1 MVTSA
6 DNTGNAGISG
16 PESNTGNAN
25 GSVTEHNGIAGAI
38 DPDTARTSGSEGA
51 ASDDFAASFAEP
63 AGTGAGAS
71 TTNPGEPRTKRKYT
85 KRTQSG
91 EQPNTRKEAPLNIN
105 GVEKILYSLHA
116 FGSLVVPEMAID
128 ETESKKL
135 AKAIEGVTEQYKVTL
150 DPKVAAYIDLAT
162 VCGMIYGPRAVAI
175 YVRKST
181 EPKPQRPTATVHP
194 IRPAPVPEATQA
206 RPQPMNDGGFTPGP
220 IING

>member
-1 MVTSA
+1 MVTST

-25 GSVTEHNGIAGAI
+25 GSVTEHNGTTGAI
-38 DPDTARTSGSEGA
+38 DPDAARASGSEGA
-51 ASDDFAASFAEP
+51 TSDDFAASFAEP

-71 TTNPGEPRTKRKYT
+71 ATNTGEPRVKRAYR
-85 KRTQSG
+85 KRQTS
-91 EQPNTRKEAPLNIN
+91 EQPGTRKEAPLNIN

-128 ETESKKL
+128 ESESKKL

-175 YVRKST
+175 YVRKSS